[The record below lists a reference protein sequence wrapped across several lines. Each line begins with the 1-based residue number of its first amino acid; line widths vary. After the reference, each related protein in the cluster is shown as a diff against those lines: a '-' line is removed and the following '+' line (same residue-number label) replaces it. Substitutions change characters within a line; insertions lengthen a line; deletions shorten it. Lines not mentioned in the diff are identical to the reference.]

1 MVGKLND
8 TENFGN
14 EEKQDETVSIRRMKS
29 AKRHL
34 GKSLLRHC
42 SKKLCGE
49 RGHLASAEEMLLRS
63 HHRPEIAQFL

>member
-29 AKRHL
+29 EKGRL
-34 GKSLLRHC
+34 GKSLLRHG
-42 SKKLCGE
+42 SEKLHGG
-49 RGHLASAEEMLLRS
+49 RGSFASAEVMLLC
-63 HHRPEIAQFL
+63 